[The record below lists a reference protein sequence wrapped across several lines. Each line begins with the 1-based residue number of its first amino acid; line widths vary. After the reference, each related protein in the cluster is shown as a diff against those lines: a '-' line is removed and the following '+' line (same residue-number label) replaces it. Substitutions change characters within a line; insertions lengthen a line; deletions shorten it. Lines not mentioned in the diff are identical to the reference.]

1 VQWVLEMLH
10 GELDRTMGL
19 AGASNIEEIR
29 TGQFMKARRFYESS

>member
-19 AGASNIEEIR
+19 AGAGNIEEVR
-29 TGQFMKARRFYESS
+29 SGQFVKARRFYESS